1 MSTGSRWPDTDRTGL
16 TTPPTFHK
24 ATYATPFCRRPI
36 KMSPLCHNRDRPLHA
51 LDHGAMVELGMIRKE
66 RFTGVPLLL
75 GADTLTEA
83 VATAIPSAGREEKVT
98 WTDRGSHI
106 LHR

>member
-1 MSTGSRWPDTDRTGL
+1 
-16 TTPPTFHK
+16 
-24 ATYATPFCRRPI
+24 
-36 KMSPLCHNRDRPLHA
+36 
-51 LDHGAMVELGMIRKE
+51 MVELGMIRKE